1 MATLNLQSLAIELYL
16 QQPATHIYIQKIWL
30 ISIKKKTDLQS
41 PDANCFSTKHISS
54 QNNKEGTWGSI
65 GENKTFI
72 K

>member
-16 QQPATHIYIQKIWL
+16 QQPATHIYTKNLVDIN
-30 ISIKKKTDLQS
+30 KKKTDLQS